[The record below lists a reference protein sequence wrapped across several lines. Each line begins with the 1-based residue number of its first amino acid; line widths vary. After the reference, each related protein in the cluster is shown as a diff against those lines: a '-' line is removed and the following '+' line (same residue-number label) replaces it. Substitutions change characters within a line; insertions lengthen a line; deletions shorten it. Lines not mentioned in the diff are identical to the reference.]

1 MKEDKNMSLKEDLKV
16 LIVQECEKEVEPS
29 SIKDDDIIF
38 DPEHPLEL
46 DSLDS
51 LQIAMALQN
60 NYGIRLVD
68 PKEARRV
75 MESINTLASYIEVH
89 KSI

>member
-1 MKEDKNMSLKEDLKV
+1 MSLKEDLKK
-16 LIVQECEKEVEPS
+16 LIVEECEKEIEAS

-38 DPEHPLEL
+38 HPEHPLGL

-75 MESINTLASYIEVH
+75 MESINTLANYIEKH
-89 KSI
+89 KNI

>member
-1 MKEDKNMSLKEDLKV
+1 MSLKEDLKK
-16 LIVQECEKEVEPS
+16 LIVEECDKEIEPT

-38 DPEHPLEL
+38 DPEHPLGL
-46 DSLDS
+46 DSIDT
-51 LQIAMALQN
+51 LQISMALQN

-75 MESINTLASYIEVH
+75 MISINTLAEHIE
-89 KSI
+89 KNRK

>member
-1 MKEDKNMSLKEDLKV
+1 MSLKKDLKEM
-16 LIVQECEKEVEPS
+16 IVRECDKDVEPG

-38 DPEHPLEL
+38 DPKHPLEL

-51 LQIAMALQN
+51 LQISMALQN
-60 NYGIRLVD
+60 NYNIRLTD

-75 MESINTLASYIEVH
+75 MESINTLAQYIESH
-89 KSI
+89 R

>member
-1 MKEDKNMSLKEDLKV
+1 MSLKENLKEM
-16 LIVQECEKEVEPS
+16 IVRECDKDVEPS

-38 DPEHPLEL
+38 DPKHPLEL

-51 LQIAMALQN
+51 LQISMALQN
-60 NYGIRLVD
+60 DYNIRLTD

-75 MESINTLASYIEVH
+75 MESINSLAEYIESH
-89 KSI
+89 K

>member
-46 DSLDS
+46 DSLDT
-51 LQIAMALQN
+51 LQISMALQN

-75 MESINTLASYIEVH
+75 MISIDSIAEYIE
-89 KSI
+89 KNRQ

>member
-1 MKEDKNMSLKEDLKV
+1 MSLKEDLKRM
-16 LIVQECEKEVEPS
+16 IVQECDKEIEPS

-38 DPEHPLEL
+38 APEHPLGL

-51 LQIAMALQN
+51 LQISMALQN
-60 NYGIRLVD
+60 DYAIRLAD

-75 MESINTLASYIEVH
+75 MKSINTLADYIEVH
-89 KSI
+89 QK

>member
-1 MKEDKNMSLKEDLKV
+1 MSLKENLKI
-16 LIVQECEKEVEPS
+16 LIIEECDKEISPC
-29 SIKDDDIIF
+29 SIKDDDILF
-38 DPEHPLEL
+38 HPDNALEL

-51 LQIAMALQN
+51 LQISMALQN

-75 MESINTLASYIEVH
+75 MHSINTLALYIEKNGV
-89 KSI
+89 

>member
-1 MKEDKNMSLKEDLKV
+1 MSLKEDLKK
-16 LIVQECEKEVEPS
+16 LIVEECEKEIEAS

-38 DPEHPLEL
+38 HPEHPLGL

-75 MESINTLASYIEVH
+75 MESINTLANYIEKH
-89 KSI
+89 RNR

>member
-1 MKEDKNMSLKEDLKV
+1 MNLKEDLKKM
-16 LIVQECEKEVEPS
+16 IVEECDKDVVPS

-38 DPEHPLEL
+38 DPTHPLAL

-51 LQIAMALQN
+51 LQISMALQN
-60 NYGIRLVD
+60 NYNIRLTD

-75 MESINTLASYIEVH
+75 MESINTLAYYI
-89 KSI
+89 KSKQ

>member
-1 MKEDKNMSLKEDLKV
+1 MSLKEDLKV
-16 LIVQECEKEVEPS
+16 LIVQECDKEIEPS

-38 DPEHPLEL
+38 DPEHLLGL
-46 DSLDS
+46 DSLDT
-51 LQIAMALQN
+51 LQISMALQN

-75 MESINTLASYIEVH
+75 MISIDTLAEYVE
-89 KSI
+89 KNRK

>member
-1 MKEDKNMSLKEDLKV
+1 MSLKEDLKR
-16 LIVQECEKEVEPS
+16 LIVEECDKEIEPS

-38 DPEHPLEL
+38 DPEHPLGL
-46 DSLDS
+46 DSIDT
-51 LQIAMALQN
+51 LQISMALQN

-75 MESINTLASYIEVH
+75 MISINSLANYIE
-89 KSI
+89 KNRK

>member
-1 MKEDKNMSLKEDLKV
+1 MSLKEELKKM
-16 LIVQECEKEVEPS
+16 IVEECDKEVDPM

-38 DPEHPLEL
+38 DPKHELEL
-46 DSLDS
+46 DSLDT
-51 LQIAMALQN
+51 LQISMALQN

-75 MESINTLASYIEVH
+75 MI
-89 KSI
+89 KSSFKKACKPFR

>member
-1 MKEDKNMSLKEDLKV
+1 MSLKEDLKK
-16 LIVQECEKEVEPS
+16 LIIEECDKDIDPQ

-38 DPEHPLEL
+38 DPEHPLGL
-46 DSLDS
+46 DSLDT
-51 LQIAMALQN
+51 LQISMALQN

-75 MESINTLASYIEVH
+75 MVSIDTLADFVE
-89 KSI
+89 KSRQ

>member
-1 MKEDKNMSLKEDLKV
+1 MSLKEDLKV
-16 LIVQECEKEVEPS
+16 LIVTECDKEIEPS

-38 DPEHPLEL
+38 HPEHPLGL

-51 LQIAMALQN
+51 LQISMALQN
-60 NYGIRLVD
+60 SYGIRLVD

-75 MESINTLASYIEVH
+75 MESINTLANYIETYN
-89 KSI
+89 KN

>member
-1 MKEDKNMSLKEDLKV
+1 MSLKEELKEM
-16 LIVQECEKEVEPS
+16 IVRECDKDIDPK

-38 DPEHPLEL
+38 DPMHSLGL

-51 LQIAMALQN
+51 LQISMALQN
-60 NYGIRLVD
+60 DYNIRLAD

-75 MESINTLASYIEVH
+75 MESVNTLAKYIETH
-89 KSI
+89 K

>member
-1 MKEDKNMSLKEDLKV
+1 MSLKEDLKEM
-16 LIVQECEKEVEPS
+16 IVRECDKEIEAK

-38 DPEHPLEL
+38 NPAHPLGL

-51 LQIAMALQN
+51 LQISMALQN
-60 NYGIRLVD
+60 DYNIRLTD

-75 MESINTLASYIEVH
+75 MESINTLATYIESY
-89 KSI
+89 K

>member
-1 MKEDKNMSLKEDLKV
+1 MSLKEDLKK
-16 LIVQECEKEVEPS
+16 LIVEECEKEVEPS
-29 SIKDDDIIF
+29 TIKDDDIIF
-38 DPEHPLEL
+38 HPEHPLGL

-75 MESINTLASYIEVH
+75 MESINTLANYIEEH

>member
-1 MKEDKNMSLKEDLKV
+1 MSLKEDLKEM
-16 LIVQECEKEVEPS
+16 IVRECDKDIDPK

-38 DPEHPLEL
+38 NPVHPLGL

-51 LQIAMALQN
+51 LQISMALQN
-60 NYGIRLVD
+60 EYNIRLVD

-75 MESINTLASYIEVH
+75 MESINTLAAYIETH
-89 KSI
+89 K

>member
-1 MKEDKNMSLKEDLKV
+1 MSLKEDLKK
-16 LIVQECEKEVEPS
+16 LIVEECEKEVEPS

-38 DPEHPLEL
+38 HPEHPLGL

-75 MESINTLASYIEVH
+75 MESINTLANYIEEH